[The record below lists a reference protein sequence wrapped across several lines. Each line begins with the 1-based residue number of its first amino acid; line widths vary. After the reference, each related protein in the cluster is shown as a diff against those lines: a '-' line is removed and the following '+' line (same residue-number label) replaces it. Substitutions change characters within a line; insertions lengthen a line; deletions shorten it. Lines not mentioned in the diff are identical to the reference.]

1 MIAIMIVIIV
11 TMIIIKMIILIVI
24 VIILIIDHSTLDLLG
39 VEFHYF
45 SIYGISILIT
55 QVTCLKSL
63 CGLTFFFI
71 FFLIVFLLILSFN
84 NSFF

>member
-45 SIYGISILIT
+45 FYIWYFHS
-55 QVTCLKSL
+55 
-63 CGLTFFFI
+63 
-71 FFLIVFLLILSFN
+71 N
-84 NSFF
+84 NSSYKFEKFMWPEVLFYFFSYYFSPNFII